1 MSLADELGKLE
12 SLRERGV
19 LTQAEFDQA
28 KRRLLDGPASGAAG
42 GDAVA
47 AVNRFRRSRTDKWI
61 GGVCG
66 GLAAITGVEAW
77 AWRLILTLLFLFGG
91 AGGLLYILL
100 WIFVPLE

>member
-12 SLRERGV
+12 ALRERGV
-19 LTQAEFDQA
+19 LSQAELDSA
-28 KRRLLDGPASGAAG
+28 KRRLLDGPALSSSSGGAAS
-42 GDAVA
+42 AI
-47 AVNRFRRSRTDKWI
+47 NRLRRSRSDKWI

-66 GLAAITGVEAW
+66 GLAALTGVESW